1 MRTVIATDFDGTL
14 TTADTLLR
22 FIRFARGR
30 WSMMAVFA
38 LYSPLLILMK
48 LRMYS
53 NEKVKQRIFCHF
65 FRGMHLDEF
74 NALCHAYAESDR
86 RILRPGGME
95 MIRKAKAD
103 GHEVVI
109 VSASIENWVQ
119 PFFPD
124 VRVTGTQIE
133 IRDGLLTGRFRSR
146 NCYGEEK
153 VKRLLEVFPDRN
165 DYRLIAYGDSGGDKA
180 LLAFADESHYKPWR
194 RTS

>member
-1 MRTVIATDFDGTL
+1 MRTIIATDFDGTL

-22 FIRFARGR
+22 FIRFARGK

-48 LRMYS
+48 LKMYS
-53 NEKVKQRIFCHF
+53 NEKVKQKIFSHF
-65 FRGMHLDEF
+65 FRGMPLEDF
-74 NALCHAYAESDR
+74 NALCHKYAETDR
-86 RILRPGGME
+86 HILRPGGIE
-95 MIRKAKAD
+95 MIRKAKTE
-103 GHEVVI
+103 GHDVVI

-124 VRVTGTQIE
+124 VKVMGTKIE
-133 IRDGLLTGRFRSR
+133 THDGRLTGRFLSR

-153 VKRLLEVFPDRN
+153 VRRLMEQYPDR
-165 DYRLIAYGDSGGDKA
+165 DSYRLIAYGDSGGDKA

-194 RTS
+194 DLE